1 MPPEADGSGR
11 KATGFHVYPLK
22 PGTHVFDKLTAT
34 PVPRED
40 SGYRDTAMPQGT
52 TSFYRV
58 TVVLSDGTETGAT
71 QTAVA
76 TD

>member
-1 MPPEADGSGR
+1 MN
-11 KATGFHVYPLK
+11 VYRWNPD
-22 PGTHVFDKLTAT
+22 THVFDKLNAT

-40 SGYRDTAMPQGT
+40 GGYWDTAMPQGT

-58 TVVLSDGTETGAT
+58 TVVLDDGTETGAT

-76 TD
+76 AD